1 MAGLTGF
8 ERDEV
13 ANRRLRKRHQ
23 LLFNIAVIDSRTKEE
38 LGRVVD
44 ISSEG
49 IMLSSPAQD
58 VLQTYSSLTFVI
70 PKAMDGFRNI
80 VFDAELRW
88 HKKDMNPQY
97 ELLGL
102 EVTHPL
108 QEYKSMFQEIVRR
121 YSLET
126 I

>member
-1 MAGLTGF
+1 
-8 ERDEV
+8 
-13 ANRRLRKRHQ
+13 
-23 LLFNIAVIDSRTKEE
+23 
-38 LGRVVD
+38 
-44 ISSEG
+44 
-49 IMLSSPAQD
+49 
-58 VLQTYSSLTFVI
+58 
-70 PKAMDGFRNI
+70 MDGFRNI

-108 QEYKSMFQEIVRR
+108 QEYKRMFQEIVRR